1 MLLKILLF
9 MGVSLASE
17 LKLVD
22 VKKQDFSFVIE
33 MPSGKNSRCILRKE
47 AAEALVRAQKVF
59 QLTGN
64 GLKLMECYVPD
75 VIGKGLIAGRK
86 KQGIGYDF
94 ETYFNRAGAVAV
106 SVVDREGR
114 ELNLP
119 GTSYEGKKQRFSS
132 LQAAKQARANVVK
145 LRAVMKQEG
154 FEAYP
159 QVAWFFVYQ
168 GAKDW
173 PFLNIPFSEIP

>member
-1 MLLKILLF
+1 MLLKILFL
-9 MGVSLASE
+9 SLALLASE
-17 LKLVD
+17 VKLVD

-33 MPSGKNSRCILRKE
+33 MANPNSSRCILRSE

-64 GLKLMECYVPD
+64 SLKIVECYVPD
-75 VIGKGLIAGRK
+75 IIGKMILADRK
-86 KQGIGYDF
+86 KKGVGFDF
-94 ETYFNRAGAVAV
+94 ESYFNRAGAVAV
-106 SVVDREGR
+106 TVVDRQGR
-114 ELNLP
+114 EFAFP
-119 GTSYEGKKQRFSS
+119 GVNFAGKKQRFSDIQEIKNA
-132 LQAAKQARANVVK
+132 QAN
-145 LRAVMKQEG
+145 LRKVRTVMKQEG

-159 QVAWFFVYQ
+159 QVPWFFVYQ